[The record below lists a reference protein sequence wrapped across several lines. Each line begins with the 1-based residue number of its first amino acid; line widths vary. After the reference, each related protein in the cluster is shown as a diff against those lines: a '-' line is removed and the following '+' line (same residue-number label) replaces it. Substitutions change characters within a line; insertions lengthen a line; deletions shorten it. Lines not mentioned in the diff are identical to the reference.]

1 MIAIVLTILQ
11 IPAIRLKYGHSVNQV
26 AISYIKS
33 TPFPFSIRK
42 MEKNV
47 KLREVREVET
57 KLRHLLRQRNITIKQ
72 AAKELGIKRET
83 LQRKLSGQYPFYLRE
98 AVVLHRLYFLDLDF
112 LEIFSEYGKEQ
123 GVRVPCS
130 AGEVI

>member
-1 MIAIVLTILQ
+1 M
-11 IPAIRLKYGHSVNQV
+11 
-26 AISYIKS
+26 
-33 TPFPFSIRK
+33 
-42 MEKNV
+42 
-47 KLREVREVET
+47 ET
-57 KLRHLLRQRNITIKQ
+57 KLRHLLRQRNITITQ

-83 LQRKLSGQYPFYLRE
+83 LQRKLSGQYPFYLRD
-98 AVVLHRLYFLDLDF
+98 LHF

>member
-1 MIAIVLTILQ
+1 M
-11 IPAIRLKYGHSVNQV
+11 
-26 AISYIKS
+26 
-33 TPFPFSIRK
+33 
-42 MEKNV
+42 
-47 KLREVREVET
+47 ET
-57 KLRHLLRQRNITIKQ
+57 KLRHLLRQRNITITR

-83 LQRKLSGQYPFYLRE
+83 LKRKLSGQYPFYLRE
-98 AVVLHRLYFLDLDF
+98 AVALHRLYFWDLDF